1 MGNYIVSV
9 IIENKPGISDPEGDT
24 ILNDLVL
31 KGENKNIKEIRA
43 GTILKFSVTEK
54 NENSAKQKIMNSTI
68 ISYADIIFEENILK
82 KLLNTQDEISL
93 VNDRKWLEYWNIR
106 PDETSDEATETVY
119 VDQKN
124 CVRFIGKK
132 IQDSNAHFIG
142 LMKLQNSGTQ
152 KFLESFEI
160 LKK

>member
-54 NENSAKQKIMNSTI
+54 NENSAKQKIMKI
-68 ISYADIIFEENILK
+68 C
-82 KLLNTQDEISL
+82 DEMRIYNPL
-93 VNDRKWLEYWNIR
+93 VSKV
-106 PDETSDEATETVY
+106 TATVE
-119 VDQKN
+119 K
-124 CVRFIGKK
+124 
-132 IQDSNAHFIG
+132 S
-142 LMKLQNSGTQ
+142 
-152 KFLESFEI
+152 
-160 LKK
+160 